1 VVKLVSTF
9 DLHQRSI
16 VTKDMKSLLRQINRI
31 IDLNISYK
39 ELYENLNMKYLNMKN
54 LSELGS

>member
-1 VVKLVSTF
+1 VVKLVSKF
-9 DLHQRSI
+9 DLHKRSI

>member
-9 DLHQRSI
+9 DLHKRSI